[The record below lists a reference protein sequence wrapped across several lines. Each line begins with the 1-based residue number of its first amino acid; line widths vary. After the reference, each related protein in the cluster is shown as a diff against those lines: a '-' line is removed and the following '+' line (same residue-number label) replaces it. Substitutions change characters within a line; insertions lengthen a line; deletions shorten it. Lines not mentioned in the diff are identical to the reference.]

1 LSRRDEIG
9 AMKLQLRAL
18 TIIALAVGAGTIA
31 AAENVWLDVPF
42 IRQEDRGCGA
52 ASLAMVMDYWRGH
65 GTGGSPADVQ
75 DIYRQLYVPAR
86 KGIPASAMQGY
97 LESRGFQVFAFSAEW
112 SDLRHH
118 LDRGRPLIVALKTGA
133 DSFHYAV
140 AAGASESTIS
150 LNDPAD
156 RKLRLYSRADFEKR
170 WAATERWT
178 LLAVPLPG
186 W

>member
-1 LSRRDEIG
+1 MIG
-9 AMKLQLRAL
+9 IRAL
-18 TIIALAVGAGTIA
+18 SIFMLAAGAGAIA

-42 IRQEDRGCGA
+42 IRQEDRGCGS

-65 GTGGSPADVQ
+65 GAGGTPADAQ
-75 DIYRQLYVPAR
+75 EIYRQLYVPQR
-86 KGIPASAMQGY
+86 KGIPARAMQGY
-97 LESRGFQVFAFSAEW
+97 LESHGFQAYAFSAEW

-118 LDRGRPLIVALKTGA
+118 LGRGRPLIVALKTGA
-133 DSFHYAV
+133 ESFHYAV
-140 AAGASESTIS
+140 VAGASESTIS

-170 WAATERWT
+170 WAPTGRWT
-178 LLAVPLPG
+178 LLALPLPG

>member
-1 LSRRDEIG
+1 
-9 AMKLQLRAL
+9 
-18 TIIALAVGAGTIA
+18 
-31 AAENVWLDVPF
+31 
-42 IRQEDRGCGA
+42 
-52 ASLAMVMDYWRGH
+52 
-65 GTGGSPADVQ
+65 
-75 DIYRQLYVPAR
+75 
-86 KGIPASAMQGY
+86 
-97 LESRGFQVFAFSAEW
+97 VFAFSAEW